1 MKHFLLLITVM
12 ALLPCM
18 LPAQSYERALGIRSG
33 SSRSIFYETPNDELS
48 SYRFMLSNRNGGQN
62 VAIMKIFRRYKMP
75 EIPEYLTF
83 YYGYGAHAG
92 YVRWK
97 EEYDNRADRHFSA
110 PIAGLDAIVGLS
122 YDFTEIPVSLTIDA
136 RPYFDYGGAN
146 IFSISPGDICLGAIL
161 YF

>member
-1 MKHFLLLITVM
+1 MKHLLLFLIV
-12 ALLPCM
+12 LLPAI
-18 LPAQSYERALGIRSG
+18 LPAQNYNRSLGVRTG
-33 SSRSIFYETPNDELS
+33 SSRSIFYEVPSDALS
-48 SYRFMLSNRNGGQN
+48 SNRFMLSSRDGGQN
-62 VAIMKIFRRYKMP
+62 IAVMKIYRRYKMP

-92 YVRWK
+92 FVRW
-97 EEYDNRADRHFSA
+97 EEDHKNREDRHYSA

-146 IFSISPGDICLGAIL
+146 IFSISPGDICIGAIL